1 MYDVSSRSNPVP
13 TTVKD
18 VIQPRWAWPVWYFF
32 LSVVCVYIH
41 ERSIWRDD
49 NYIVGFADGVINYS
63 WVWLYFFYI
72 MYWKTN
78 YWSLFMSITHFVRNS
93 NYGLSH
99 QCHIHVCIECAV
111 VASHLWPVTHA
122 HTCTCVWHT
131 VICSDVAGLEVGA
144 CYEWANC
151 FIVVESRRWR
161 WRSSCVVDCL
171 AIISNWHT

>member
-1 MYDVSSRSNPVP
+1 MTRLV
-13 TTVKD
+13 
-18 VIQPRWAWPVWYFF
+18 FF

-63 WVWLYFFYI
+63 WVWLYFLYI

-122 HTCTCVWHT
+122 HTCTPTLSSVCMTHSHLQRCCWVGSGGLLRVSELFH
-131 VICSDVAGLEVGA
+131 CRRVAAAAAVA
-144 CYEWANC
+144 
-151 FIVVESRRWR
+151 V
-161 WRSSCVVDCL
+161 
-171 AIISNWHT
+171 TQ